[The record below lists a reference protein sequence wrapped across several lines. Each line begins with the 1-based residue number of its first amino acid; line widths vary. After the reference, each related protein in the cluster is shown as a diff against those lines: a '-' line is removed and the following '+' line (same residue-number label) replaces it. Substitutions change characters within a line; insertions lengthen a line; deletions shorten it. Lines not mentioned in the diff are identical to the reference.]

1 MVDISVDLENE
12 CLSIKIGG
20 DNFTDLIE
28 MMKNNKCTWN
38 PKAKQWEKSI
48 FDFDEIVEE
57 FRFQGENVQ
66 VSELT
71 KQQVAEYK
79 ANLSELEI
87 NKSRVRVNWDLMHFP
102 PLKGIPPYENFQGE
116 DILRALGRNRF
127 LFNWS
132 CGLGKSYALAA
143 LIENLRYNKF
153 INKCLIFSTG
163 VGVFNL
169 KDELL
174 KFGKNFKS
182 EDIFVLNSITEKAWE
197 DRDIFNTEKYPHSI
211 IIMTYDAFK
220 SVNNYYYDKANV
232 SPRFIEKIE
241 KAETEYKLLFD
252 EKKADLKSKGMKA
265 AEIKKILD
273 ADKDLLI
280 HKTRIKDMK
289 NKLHPSEKTKYR
301 KSFIPIKEW
310 LGGHNGGLFLDEVH
324 SLANPGS
331 RRSELFEMNIAYFKY
346 RYEFTGTLADK
357 HEKLYEPLY
366 ILDKAL
372 VEGKTYSDWLSSYCE
387 IGNRWSRYAINDNSW
402 DLDKIKAL
410 NELMLKS
417 YASKRDMRDCLDLPM
432 DYDVPTIYL
441 DMGSE
446 QREIYQEFVKAQLTL
461 SKERK
466 LSGEATAQDS
476 IMNMFGL
483 FQLAVDNPEC
493 IKSSASF
500 EKLGADIQSKI
511 ESYDYAKHS
520 NKLAALQEVVKE
532 RVNENGE
539 KGIIWYYHPV
549 TKEALKKVFKNYE
562 PIIIEAGMDKEV
574 RNKML
579 AEFKSNKNKK
589 LLIASINVMNTS
601 VTLIECK
608 WQAYLE
614 KTYNYTVF
622 EQSRHRINRPGQTDL
637 TRTYDFCYKDSIDY
651 MQKENLTT
659 KGQLLNSLLN
669 KQYIEND
676 LWKRIFN
683 ANKGDNFY

>member
-1 MVDISVDLENE
+1 MVDISVDSENR
-12 CLSIKIGG
+12 CLAIKIGG
-20 DNFTDLIE
+20 DNFPDLVE
-28 MMKNNKCTWN
+28 MLKNNKCSWN
-38 PKAKQWEKSI
+38 AKDKQWEKSI
-48 FDFDEIVEE
+48 FDFDDLVAE
-57 FRFQGENVQ
+57 FEYEGETVQ
-66 VSELT
+66 ISELT
-71 KQQVAEYK
+71 KMKIQEFK
-79 ANLSELEI
+79 DNLQELEVA
-87 NKSRVRVNWDLMHFP
+87 KSRIRVNWDLMNFP
-102 PLKGIPPYENFQGE
+102 PLKGIAPYENFQGE

-132 CGLGKSYALAA
+132 CGLGKSYALAT
-143 LIENLRYNKF
+143 LIENLRYNKL

-174 KFGKNFKS
+174 KFGKNFKP
-182 EDIFVLNSITEKAWE
+182 EDIFVLNSITERAWE
-197 DRDIFNTEKYPHSI
+197 DRDIFNVEKYPQSI

-232 SPRFIEKIE
+232 SPSFHQRLD
-241 KAETEYKLLFD
+241 KAENEYKELFNQKKSVLKQQG
-252 EKKADLKSKGMKA
+252 KKAD
-265 AEIKKILD
+265 EIKSILD
-273 ADKDLLI
+273 SDKELLTL
-280 HKTRIKDMK
+280 KTRVKDMK
-289 NKLHPSEKTKYR
+289 NKLHPSEKVKYR

-310 LGGHNGGLFLDEVH
+310 LEGHNGGLFLDEVH

-331 RRSELFEMNIAYFKY
+331 RRSELFEMNIDYFKY

-366 ILDKAL
+366 ILDRAL
-372 VEGKTYSDWLSSYCE
+372 VEGKSYSDWLATYCE
-387 IGNRWSRYAINDNSW
+387 IGNKWSRYAINDNSW
-402 DLDKIKAL
+402 NLDKIKKL
-410 NELMLKS
+410 NETLLKS

-441 DMGSE
+441 DMSDE
-446 QREIYQEFVKAQLTL
+446 QRQIYEEFVKAQLEL
-461 SKERK
+461 SKDRK
-466 LSGEATAQDS
+466 LSGDATPQDS

-493 IKSSASF
+493 ISSSASF
-500 EKLGADIQSKI
+500 EKLSPEVQNMVLK
-511 ESYDYAKHS
+511 YDYVSHS
-520 NKLAALQEVVKE
+520 NKLAALMEVLKE
-532 RVNENGE
+532 RIDENDE
-539 KGIIWYYHPV
+539 KGIVWYYHPA
-549 TKEALKKVFKNYE
+549 TKEALKKAFKKYD
-562 PIIIEAGMDKEV
+562 PIIIEAGMDKEF
-574 RNKML
+574 RNSQL
-579 AEFKSNKNKK
+579 AEFKKNNKKK

-637 TRTYDFCYKDSIDY
+637 TRTYDFCYNKSIDY

-683 ANKGDNFY
+683 AQKGDNFC